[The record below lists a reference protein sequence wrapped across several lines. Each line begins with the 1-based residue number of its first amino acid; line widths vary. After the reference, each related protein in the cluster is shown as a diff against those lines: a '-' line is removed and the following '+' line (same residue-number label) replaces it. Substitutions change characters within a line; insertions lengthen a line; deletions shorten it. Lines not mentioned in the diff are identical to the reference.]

1 MTVTING
8 TDMRREDN
16 TLLLHRDGYTAA
28 VGPASTATTVVD
40 AAAAMAQLENV
51 GRAIIIAVSEVERHS
66 DHRSLRPHWT
76 VAHLPDETGR

>member
-1 MTVTING
+1 MTVTIDG
-8 TDMRREDN
+8 SDMRREDH

-28 VGPASTATTVVD
+28 PASPAST

-66 DHRSLRPHWT
+66 DHRSLRPHC
-76 VAHLPDETGR
+76 AHLPDETGR